1 MPVGRRWWIPICGQD
16 RSKQLTFG
24 FISPKKYSHRARV
37 LRNLSISEVSSVDAG
52 AGHGVRVKLL
62 KRDSST
68 PVSKVWDGIG
78 TEPGYDRGFFYT
90 KGQSTM
96 PTMQEKIAK
105 SHHAAVTGQ
114 ISFAKAA
121 SEQMDRA
128 LEMFPTAKSR
138 GEAMAKY
145 LGTEVGRRDVQN
157 LKDLEFLK
165 SQWDNRIGDGA
176 TAVLKHGGDGF
187 PEVHLDA
194 SQSGAVD
201 SDQDDGER
209 EEPWDKRVQALM
221 DKLGCTKDQAI
232 SHLHRM
238 EKVSKGI

>member
-1 MPVGRRWWIPICGQD
+1 MRKRIGEIHMGKYQRPRR
-16 RSKQLTFG
+16 RLT
-24 FISPKKYSHRARV
+24 
-37 LRNLSISEVSSVDAG
+37 NLHIDEVSSVDAG

-62 KRDSST
+62 KRDGPLT
-68 PVSKVWDGIG
+68 RPWDGIG
-78 TEPGYDRGFFYT
+78 TQGYDRGYVFT
-90 KGQSTM
+90 KGQTTM
-96 PTMQEKIAK
+96 PNTMQERIAK
-105 SHHAAVTGQ
+105 SHEQAVTGQ

-121 SEQMDRA
+121 SQQMDRA

-145 LGTEVGRRDVQN
+145 LQTEVGRRDVQN

-176 TAVLKHGGDGF
+176 HAVLKHGDDGF
-187 PEVHLDA
+187 PKIHMDD
-194 SQSGAVD
+194 SRDGAVD

-209 EEPWDKRVQALM
+209 EEPWDKRVQAVM
-221 DKLGCTKDQAI
+221 DKYGCSKDAAI